1 MAPKPKFRLFG
12 GPNGSGKSH
21 TFQRFKAQ
29 GIIHTEIYVNADKIE
44 DELKKKRSFHFTAY
58 RIKVDQES
66 FRKHVQNSGL
76 FKEKIHDKSFLDH
89 FNIHAGVLLIGKK
102 ITVNSYHGSFVASYL
117 AEKLFET
124 KQSFAFETVMS
135 HESKIEL
142 IKQASE
148 AGYKTYLYFVFVD
161 SISTNIARVRLRVLE
176 GGHSVEEHVIINR
189 APRTFDLLPAAFE
202 VADNAYIIDNS
213 DNAVSILTK
222 EDQVIERK
230 EEFPIIVEKSIATIL
245 RRLSSEFT
253 VKIKK

>member
-1 MAPKPKFRLFG
+1 MLPKPKFRLFG

-21 TFQRFKAQ
+21 TFQRFKAE
-29 GIIHTEIYVNADKIE
+29 GVIHTEIYVNADKVE

-58 RIKVDQES
+58 RVKADQES
-66 FRKHVQNSGL
+66 FRKHVQDSGL
-76 FKEKIHDKSFLDH
+76 FKEKIKDKSFLEH
-89 FNIHAGVLLIGKK
+89 FNIRAGVLRIGKNV
-102 ITVNSYHGSFVASYL
+102 TVNSYHGSFVASYL

-142 IKQASE
+142 IKQASQ
-148 AGYKTYLYFVFVD
+148 AGYKTYLYFVFAD

-176 GGHSVEEHVIINR
+176 GGHSVEENVIITR

-202 VADNAYIIDNS
+202 AADNAYIIDNS
-213 DNAVSILTK
+213 DEAVSILSK
-222 EDQVIERK
+222 EGHIIERSEK
-230 EEFPIIVEKSIATIL
+230 FPVIVEKSISTIL
-245 RRLSSEFT
+245 RGLSSKFT